1 MLKLCHHLRK
11 LRTTFLCRNS
21 QAMLVISSVPDLGK
35 VQSITLK
42 PGCQNKFRRFILSL
56 LIYSSSSQGKF
67 TMSCELD
74 HLGFLYGLADSAAK
88 CSSEFITNS
97 LCSFLLCICVTFYDF
112 FPFSPLGLILNFVRF
127 SLTHQ

>member
-35 VQSITLK
+35 VQSILRMKAMLFLTLK

-74 HLGFLYGLADSAAK
+74 HLGFLYGLPDSAIK

-112 FPFSPLGLILNFVRF
+112 FLFPLLV
-127 SLTHQ
+127 